1 MRITIAVLVLF
12 ICLFVGNGYVYADEY
27 TYDENGRVIEIIHD
41 DGTVTTYTYDDN
53 GNILS
58 VSTVA
63 SDSNLNIEEPTTKT
77 ELTTEENPT
86 TTEEQITDSKP
97 TTENTTGDNGKTD
110 DNGSKNDVNNN
121 QSSRNNAS
129 TQSDTNKTGDESLL
143 FIIIFCL
150 IISGCISSGLM
161 IKKYNN

>member
-1 MRITIAVLVLF
+1 MELYYMRITIAVLVLF

-86 TTEEQITDSKP
+86 TNEEQITDSKP
-97 TTENTTGDNGKTD
+97 TIEPATEDKDRKEMFCT
-110 DNGSKNDVNNN
+110 VL
-121 QSSRNNAS
+121 SSV
-129 TQSDTNKTGDESLL
+129 
-143 FIIIFCL
+143 
-150 IISGCISSGLM
+150 
-161 IKKYNN
+161 